1 MRKRRW
7 GWGRRRLRRWEGI
20 SRRILGLGR
29 RRRRGGVM
37 KEKNNIEVGKE
48 EDK

>member
-1 MRKRRW
+1 MGVGKEEVEEM
-7 GWGRRRLRRWEGI
+7 GRI